1 LTLQDPAGLFC
12 ILIAAAGLLR
22 LLLAWSGRTR
32 HGSPWSLTLTLLAAA
47 ALALR
52 VASLADYRYSPHMI
66 TTGTVEG
73 LAVIAVGLALSR
85 DAARELRRPPPPHA
99 ARTA

>member
-1 LTLQDPAGLFC
+1 
-12 ILIAAAGLLR
+12 
-22 LLLAWSGRTR
+22 
-32 HGSPWSLTLTLLAAA
+32 
-47 ALALR
+47 
-52 VASLADYRYSPHMI
+52 MI